1 MSGYK
6 CCRKGRQGPG
16 PSLSRFHSLRESLG
30 DDEGRREQLAALE
43 EILLTRE
50 LGADLRT
57 PVLEKAKHR

>member
-6 CCRKGRQGPG
+6 CCSKGCQGPG
-16 PSLSRFHSLRESLG
+16 PSLSRFHNLRESLG
-30 DDEGRREQLAALE
+30 DEEGRKEQLAALE

-57 PVLEKAKHR
+57 PVPEKAKQR